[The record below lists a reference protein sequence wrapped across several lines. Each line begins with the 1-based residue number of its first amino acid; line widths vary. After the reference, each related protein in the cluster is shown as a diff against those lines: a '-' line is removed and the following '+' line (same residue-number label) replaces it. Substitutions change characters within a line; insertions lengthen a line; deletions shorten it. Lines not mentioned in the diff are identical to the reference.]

1 MVELRFLN
9 IFFYSSQ
16 TLFQPQTGAYQ
27 SLARDCVAQGC
38 CVDLFLFPN
47 QYVDVATL
55 SVVPQLTG
63 GSVYKYACF
72 QVWHGALGG
81 RWKQAWESLPTC
93 GVALWLLT
101 H

>member
-1 MVELRFLN
+1 MFSSVA
-9 IFFYSSQ
+9 SQ

-27 SLARDCVAQGC
+27 TLAKECVAQGC
-38 CVDLFLFPN
+38 CLDLFLFPN

-72 QVWHGALGG
+72 QVGHGTQGG
-81 RWKQAWESLPTC
+81 RWKRDGEC
-93 GVALWLLT
+93 LLT
-101 H
+101 RGAAL